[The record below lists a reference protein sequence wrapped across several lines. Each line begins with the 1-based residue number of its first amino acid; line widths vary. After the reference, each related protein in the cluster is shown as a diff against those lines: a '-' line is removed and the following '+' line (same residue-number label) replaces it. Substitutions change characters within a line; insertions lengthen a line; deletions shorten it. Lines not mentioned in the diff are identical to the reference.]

1 MSEKSTSGR
10 RQAGAFD
17 IRNFI
22 ALLIG
27 IYAAVLVLM
36 GIFGT
41 SAEDLERAGGLNIN
55 LWAGVGMA
63 VVAAAF
69 AAWARMRPVVVPA
82 EADEPAESTQGAKGA
97 DREGDR

>member
-1 MSEKSTSGR
+1 MSESSTSGR

-22 ALLIG
+22 AMLIG
-27 IYAAVLVLM
+27 IYGVVLMLM

-55 LWAGVGMA
+55 LWAGAGMA

-69 AAWARMRPVVVPA
+69 AAWARLRPVVVPA
-82 EADEPAESTQGAKGA
+82 ESQEQE
-97 DREGDR
+97 REGAREA

>member
-1 MSEKSTSGR
+1 MSDSSTSGR

-17 IRNFI
+17 VRNFI
-22 ALLIG
+22 AMLLG
-27 IYAAVLVLM
+27 IYAAILVLM

-63 VVAAAF
+63 VVTAAF
-69 AAWARMRPVVVPA
+69 TLWARLRPVVVPA
-82 EADEPAESTQGAKGA
+82 DSDEPAREES
-97 DREGDR
+97 R